1 MGGARW
7 ALVGLV
13 LVAACGMPESWRTA
27 RPRQANRQ
35 LSHPGTPR
43 LAAGEIPEGSPRL
56 PDDLVNAPHLDELP
70 EGEPGLVVF
79 VVMDTVRADR
89 MSACGYARPTT
100 PAITKLVELG
110 ASLTCDAYAP
120 ATWSLP
126 SHATYFTGTDVEVH
140 GMLRK
145 GLTLPEN
152 LPTLAE
158 AFAGRGYQT
167 MLVSANPLLRK
178 TTGLTRGF
186 HRVQVAPGLV
196 GPFRGAGLSKM
207 LRYELAQI
215 DPTRPLFLVI
225 NIIDAHEPYPEIP
238 EGVAWASAQPPV
250 LFHNPASDGPGAYE
264 RYLRGELDE
273 AERASWLS
281 DVSDGY
287 DMGLTV
293 ADTGFGSVL
302 QLLERHG
309 LGKRGVRLVMTS
321 DHGENLGEHG
331 AVRSDGPPWE
341 QVARVPL
348 LFWESPPKPT
358 KLELPDRISASVVH
372 PLLLNGTLPDPLPEV
387 RSSSMH
393 EGTIEDAHHVDAIAT
408 WPSGSRK
415 LWWRQ
420 GATGAVDL
428 SADPMEAALQATT
441 PEEEARLQEVAK
453 GFLEAKA
460 KALARPTQPK
470 VQQMLEKVG
479 NVE

>member
-1 MGGARW
+1 MGVARW
-7 ALVGLV
+7 ALIGMLV
-13 LVAACGMPESWRTA
+13 VACGMPESWRTA

-43 LAAGEIPEGSPRL
+43 LAAGDIPEGSPRL
-56 PDDLVNAPHLDELP
+56 PEDLVNAPHIDELP

-89 MSACGYARPTT
+89 MSACGYEHPTT

-110 ASLTCDAYAP
+110 ASLTCEAYAP
-120 ATWSLP
+120 ATWTLP
-126 SHATYFTGTDVEVH
+126 SHATYFTGADVEVH

-145 GLTLPEN
+145 GLALPEN

-167 MLVSANPLLRK
+167 MLMSANPLLRK

-196 GPFRGAGLSKM
+196 SAFRGAGLVKL

-215 DPTRPLFLVI
+215 DPTRPLFLVV
-225 NIIDAHEPYPEIP
+225 NIIDAHEPYPKIP
-238 EGVAWASAQPPV
+238 EGLAWASAQPAIYA
-250 LFHNPASDGPGAYE
+250 HNPASDAPQAYD
-264 RYLRGELDE
+264 RYTRGEMSE
-273 AERASWLS
+273 AERTSWLS

-287 DMGLTV
+287 DMGVLV
-293 ADTGFGSVL
+293 ASTTFGSVL

-331 AVRSDGPPWE
+331 TLWRDGPPWE

-348 LFWESPPKPT
+348 LYWESPPKPA

-372 PLLLNGTLPDPLPEV
+372 PLLLTGKLPDPLPEV
-387 RSSSMH
+387 RSGWMH
-393 EGTIEDAHHVDAIAT
+393 DGTKPRTANSIAI
-408 WPSGSRK
+408 WPGGSRK

-420 GATGAVDL
+420 GGTGVVDL
-428 SADPMEAALQATT
+428 STDPLEADLKPAT
-441 PEEEARLQEVAK
+441 PEEEARLQAVAK
-453 GFLEAKA
+453 AFLEAKA
-460 KALARPTQPK
+460 RGQALPTQPK
-470 VQQMLEKVG
+470 VEQMLEQAG